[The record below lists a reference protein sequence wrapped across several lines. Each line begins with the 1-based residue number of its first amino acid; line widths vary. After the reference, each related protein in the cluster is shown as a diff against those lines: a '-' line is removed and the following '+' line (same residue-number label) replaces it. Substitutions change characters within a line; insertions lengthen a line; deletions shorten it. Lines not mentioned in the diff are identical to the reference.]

1 MNSYIITFSFSDKPE
16 CRDNKDN
23 VIEFVNSYKYS
34 TKLFDNTYQVFS
46 TQDLPEIYSAISE
59 RLAPDDKMIIAQS
72 VLFRGKNTPN
82 I

>member
-1 MNSYIITFSFSDKPE
+1 MKSYIITFSFSDTNDCNCKKE
-16 CRDNKDN
+16 AIDYVESFQYN
-23 VIEFVNSYKYS
+23 

-46 TQDLPEIYSAISE
+46 TQDLPEIYGAISE
-59 RLAPDDKMIIAQS
+59 RLSPDDKMIITQS

>member
-1 MNSYIITFSFSDKPE
+1 MNSYIITFNFSDDPK
-16 CRDNKDN
+16 CNCNKDN

-46 TQDLPEIYSAISE
+46 NQDLPEIFNAMSE

-72 VLFRGKNTPN
+72 ILFKGKNTPN